1 MKKDSPP
8 IKNIAVVARR
18 QTPKAKAAAAELCQW
33 IEKRGLVAF
42 VQKHTDI
49 ENCGQILNPQQIEDI
64 DLVVALGGDGTYL
77 EAFRLL
83 QGRPTP
89 ILGIN
94 LGSLGF
100 LTENR
105 VETMTSTL
113 EATLSKTLERR
124 PRSVLSLDIA
134 NVSSG
139 VLALNDIVVERG
151 NRTHLINIAIYCNQ
165 ALVMETKADGVVI
178 ATPTGSTAYNLA
190 SGGPILHPEVGAFVV
205 TPICPHSLTS
215 RPLLFPDHSELEVR
229 IIGEGRDA
237 QLTVDG
243 VKVAEINE
251 NNTLTLKKHKWD
263 HQVIRHPSHNFFNL
277 LREKLKF
284 GERD

>member
-1 MKKDSPP
+1 MKNQVME
-8 IKNIAVVARR
+8 NIAVVARKK
-18 QTPKAKAAAAELCQW
+18 TPKALMAAKDLCQW
-33 IEKRGLVAF
+33 IDAKGLKVF
-42 VQKHTDI
+42 VQDQSDLK
-49 ENCGQILNPQQIEDI
+49 NLGQIMTAENLDSV

-83 QGRPTP
+83 KGRPTP
-89 ILGIN
+89 ILGVN

-105 VETMTSTL
+105 LETMKTTL
-113 EATLSKTLERR
+113 EATLSNDLEKR
-124 PRSVLSLDIA
+124 PRSVLSLDVEGI
-134 NVSSG
+134 SPEI
-139 VLALNDIVVERG
+139 LALNDVVVERG
-151 NRTHLINIAIYCNQ
+151 DRTHLINLAIYCNN
-165 ALVMETKADGVVI
+165 ALVMETKADGVVV

-215 RPLLFPDHSELEVR
+215 RPLLFPDDLELQIR
-229 IIGEGRDA
+229 ILGNDRDA

-243 VKVAEINE
+243 VKVAEISDKNP
-251 NNTLTLKKHKWD
+251 LTLKKHKWD

>member
-1 MKKDSPP
+1 LKNQVME
-8 IKNIAVVARR
+8 NIAVVARKK
-18 QTPKAKAAAAELCQW
+18 TPKALMAAKDLCQW
-33 IEKRGLVAF
+33 IDAKGLKVF
-42 VQKHTDI
+42 VQDQSDLK
-49 ENCGQILNPQQIEDI
+49 NLGQIMTAENLDSV

-83 QGRPTP
+83 KGRPTP
-89 ILGIN
+89 ILGVN

-105 VETMTSTL
+105 LETMKTTL
-113 EATLSKTLERR
+113 EATLSNDLEKR
-124 PRSVLSLDIA
+124 PRSVLSLDVEGI
-134 NVSSG
+134 SPEI
-139 VLALNDIVVERG
+139 LALNDVVVERG
-151 NRTHLINIAIYCNQ
+151 DRTHLINLAIYCNN
-165 ALVMETKADGVVI
+165 ALVMETKADGVVV

-215 RPLLFPDHSELEVR
+215 RPLLFPDDLELQIR
-229 IIGEGRDA
+229 ILGNDRDA

-243 VKVAEINE
+243 VKVAEISDKNP
-251 NNTLTLKKHKWD
+251 LTLKKHKWD